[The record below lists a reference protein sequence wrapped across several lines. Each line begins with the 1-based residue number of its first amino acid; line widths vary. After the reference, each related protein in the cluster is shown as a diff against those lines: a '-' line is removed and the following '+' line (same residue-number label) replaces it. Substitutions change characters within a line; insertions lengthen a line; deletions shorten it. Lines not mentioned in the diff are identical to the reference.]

1 VPGPDTAVTTSA
13 PGNALAQAIER
24 FLVYLRD
31 VRQLSHHTLSN
42 YKRDL
47 LTLHSFSREQGKSSA
62 GELAEADI
70 RQWVSQLHR
79 RGLAGSS
86 IQRSLSAARSFFN
99 YLGREEGRPRNPA
112 ASVQAPRRPRKL
124 PKTLDADEVNKFL
137 SFAGDSPIASRDRA
151 IAELFY
157 SSGLRLAELAA
168 IDITDVDLQSQ
179 LVTVTGKGNKTRT
192 VPVGSVAL
200 KAIEHWLQT
209 RPSVAADT
217 DSAAA
222 LFTSNKGQRISV
234 RSIQA
239 RLKLQGRKTGMHQDV
254 HPHMLRHSFAS
265 HMLESSGDLRAVQE
279 LLGHA
284 NISTTQIYTHLDFQH
299 LAKVYD
305 AAHPRAK
312 RQNKD

>member
-1 VPGPDTAVTTSA
+1 MAASGTPGPRLEESATA
-13 PGNALAQAIER
+13 
-24 FLVYLRD
+24 FLDYLRD
-31 VRQLSHHTLSN
+31 VRQLSPHTLSN
-42 YKRDL
+42 YQRDL
-47 LTLHSFSREQGKSSA
+47 LSLQRYCAEQGKSSA
-62 GELAEADI
+62 ETLDEADI
-70 RQWVSQLHR
+70 RAWVSQLHR

-99 YLGREEGRPRNPA
+99 YLGRERGRPRNPA
-112 ASVQAPRRPRKL
+112 ASVQAPRKPRRL
-124 PKTLDADEVNKFL
+124 PRTLDADQVDKYLRFDE
-137 SFAGDSPIASRDRA
+137 DSTIARRDRA

-168 IDITDVDLQSQ
+168 VNIDDRDQHSQ
-179 LVTVTGKGNKTRT
+179 LLTVTGKGNKTRT
-192 VPVGSVAL
+192 VPVGAMAL
-200 KAIEHWLQT
+200 QAIARWLEL
-209 RPSVAADT
+209 RPQAAVDD
-217 DSAAA
+217 DSASA
-222 LFTSNKGQRISV
+222 LFTSGRGRRISV
-234 RSIQA
+234 RNIQA
-239 RLKLQGRKTGMHQDV
+239 RLKVQGRKSGMHQDV

-312 RQNKD
+312 RRK